1 MQILITHLTRMKNY
15 RRICV
20 AGIDKEGE
28 HIRPVLDP
36 QQTGGQ
42 VQLERALLRSNGGP
56 FELGRLID
64 LGKVESNPSPP
75 EIEDMLFD
83 PRQVKVVK
91 QLQAER
97 FVNTLKESTK
107 DSLRS
112 IFGPELQA
120 TPAKTAA
127 FVRPGQGRASL
138 GVISPPNAELAE
150 GHYNG
155 DPEVRFR
162 FDDSDLG
169 SVALKVTDL
178 RLWEEDHQTPA
189 TDNIE
194 RLQGQLDECLVSVG
208 LSREFMGRHW
218 VAGQQHLP
226 PARSV
231 CGGAGVIEAEPAP
244 PRSTASP
251 PAAGRCCTALPFTQR
266 RAERPPEGARR
277 PTPWSRRYNIPP
289 G

>member
-56 FELGRLID
+56 FELGRLVD

-75 EIEDMLFD
+75 EIEDVLFD

-97 FVNTLKESTK
+97 FSYILNESTK

-112 IFGPELQA
+112 IFGPELRV
-120 TPAKTAA
+120 TSGKTAA

-150 GHYNG
+150 EIGYKG
-155 DPEVRFR
+155 DTEVRFR
-162 FDDSDLG
+162 FNDSDLG
-169 SVALKVTDL
+169 SIAIKVTDL
-178 RLWEEDHQTPA
+178 RLWEDDHRTPA

-194 RLQGQLDECLVSVG
+194 RLQGQLDGCLVSVG
-208 LSREFMGRHW
+208 LTREYRGKHWLQVNNIFPRHN
-218 VAGQQHLP
+218 P
-226 PARSV
+226 F
-231 CGGAGVIEAEPAP
+231 
-244 PRSTASP
+244 
-251 PAAGRCCTALPFTQR
+251 AAGR
-266 RAERPPEGARR
+266 E
-277 PTPWSRRYNIPP
+277 
-289 G
+289 

>member
-1 MQILITHLTRMKNY
+1 MQILINHLTRMNNY

-20 AGIDKEGE
+20 AGIDKEGQ

-42 VQLERALLRSNGGP
+42 LQLERALLRSNGGP
-56 FELGRLID
+56 FELGRLVD

-97 FVNTLKESTK
+97 FGYILNESAK
-107 DSLRS
+107 GSLRS
-112 IFGPELQA
+112 IFGPELRA
-120 TPAKTAA
+120 TSGKTAA

-138 GVISPPNAELAE
+138 GVISPSNAELAE

-155 DPEVRFR
+155 KPEVRFR

-169 SVALKVTDL
+169 SIAIKVTDL

-194 RLQGQLDECLVSVG
+194 RLQGHLDGCLVSVG
-208 LSREFMGRHW
+208 LSREFKGKHWLLVNNIFPRHD
-218 VAGQQHLP
+218 P
-226 PARSV
+226 F
-231 CGGAGVIEAEPAP
+231 
-244 PRSTASP
+244 
-251 PAAGRCCTALPFTQR
+251 AAGR
-266 RAERPPEGARR
+266 E
-277 PTPWSRRYNIPP
+277 
-289 G
+289 